1 MQVAARI
8 AIRAVV
14 QLVRV
19 ESRMNRLCR
28 AIHIGHER
36 IALFVG
42 QIDNLAHVVFI
53 RDNAAAG
60 MALLFEENQR
70 ADVQFTDDNAE
81 RIQQLAAIRVFH
93 GNNLLS
99 I

>member
-1 MQVAARI
+1 
-8 AIRAVV
+8 
-14 QLVRV
+14 
-19 ESRMNRLCR
+19 MNRLCR

-70 ADVQFTDDNAE
+70 ADVQFTDDDAE
-81 RIQQLAAIRVFH
+81 CIQQFAARAVAAIRVFH